1 LVQVVFCQSHFI
13 SERKKEFLLL
23 TQSEQRLHTQLTK
36 HSTLTCQCKKKIE
49 NIIVNHAYNPAKWD
63 TNWVTYEKTAL
74 SHRQARQEVQVLINI
89 FCTTCPMAALYWYLL
104 SISGVHCLV
113 SPPSPPVNVK
123 RWNVQIESLFSSH
136 HPCHHCSWL
145 MRKSHFLL
153 VALEEASL
161 YLALTI
167 IVVG

>member
-1 LVQVVFCQSHFI
+1 LFFVSHTSFQKEKKSFCYWPSLN
-13 SERKKEFLLL
+13 KDCTPNLLNIQHWL
-23 TQSEQRLHTQLTK
+23 ANA
-36 HSTLTCQCKKKIE
+36 KKKIE
-49 NIIVNHAYNPAKWD
+49 NILLNHAYNPAKWD